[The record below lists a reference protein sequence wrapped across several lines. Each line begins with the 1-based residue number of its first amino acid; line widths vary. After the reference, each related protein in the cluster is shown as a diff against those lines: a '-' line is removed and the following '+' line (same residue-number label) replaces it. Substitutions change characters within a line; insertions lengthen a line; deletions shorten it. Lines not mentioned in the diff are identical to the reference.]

1 MGDTL
6 IVGLNSDDSVRRLKG
21 NSRPIKKE
29 DERALILSALEFVD
43 YVVVFNSDTP
53 LDLIMALQPD
63 ILVKGGDYTVD
74 GVVGREYARSVQIIP
89 FVNGYSTTSTV
100 DQLRND
106 KK

>member
-6 IVGLNSDDSVRRLKG
+6 IVGFNSDDSVRRLKG

-43 YVVVFNSDTP
+43 YVVIFNSDTP
-53 LDLIMALQPD
+53 LDLIKVLQPD
-63 ILVKGGDYTVD
+63 ILVKGGDYTVES
-74 GVVGREYARSVQIIP
+74 VVGREYAKSVRIIP